1 VPHIAWYTYQEY
13 DMQDHKKRILEA
25 GLAILREQGLAGL
38 TQPRVAAMTGL
49 RQSHL
54 TYYYPTR
61 ADLRTAVARVA
72 IETQLAGLRAMIKG
86 ISSPKQAAAKISAVA
101 ARHENTRVLVAL
113 NQAADQEPTVQALF
127 NELLDGFVAELATLL
142 EKLQLSPAPAR
153 IDLLHA
159 LLVGLS
165 VIDLATGRKNYRAR
179 TRGPLISPSTYFQE
193 RKHEQHSRV
202 RYRARTTTS
211 QWPANDGP

>member
-1 VPHIAWYTYQEY
+1 VPHIVWYTYQEH

-86 ISSPKQAAAKISAVA
+86 ISSPKQAAAKIAAVA

-179 TRGPLISPSTYFQE
+179 TRAALNLAFDLLSGE
-193 RKHEQHSRV
+193 K
-202 RYRARTTTS
+202 A
-211 QWPANDGP
+211 

>member
-1 VPHIAWYTYQEY
+1 
-13 DMQDHKKRILEA
+13 MQDHKKRILEA

-72 IETQLAGLRAMIKG
+72 IETQLAGLRALIKG
-86 ISSPKQAAAKISAVA
+86 ISSPKQAAAKIAAVA

-179 TRGPLISPSTYFQE
+179 TRAALNLAFNLLSGE
-193 RKHEQHSRV
+193 K
-202 RYRARTTTS
+202 A
-211 QWPANDGP
+211 